1 MPVADFE
8 CADGSDEAPY
18 LCWLGEHPGGIL
30 VNTRRRPD
38 PTYAV
43 LHRST
48 CITIRRATGGTAAAP
63 FAGHGYIKVCADPES
78 ELLAWARRLG
88 DNGFSWHCT
97 LCKA

>member
-1 MPVADFE
+1 MSVAVFE
-8 CADGSDEAPY
+8 CANGSDEAPY
-18 LCWLGEHPGGIL
+18 MCWLETHPDGIL

-48 CITIRRATGGTAAAP
+48 CTTIRRATRGTAAAP
-63 FAGHGYIKVCADPES
+63 FTGRGYIKICADSES

-88 DNGFSWHCT
+88 GNGFSRRCT

>member
-1 MPVADFE
+1 MPVTVFE

-18 LCWLGEHPGGIL
+18 LCWLGTHPGGL
-30 VNTRRRPD
+30 PGNTRRRPE

-43 LHRST
+43 LHRSASA
-48 CITIRRATGGTAAAP
+48 TIRRATGGTAAAP